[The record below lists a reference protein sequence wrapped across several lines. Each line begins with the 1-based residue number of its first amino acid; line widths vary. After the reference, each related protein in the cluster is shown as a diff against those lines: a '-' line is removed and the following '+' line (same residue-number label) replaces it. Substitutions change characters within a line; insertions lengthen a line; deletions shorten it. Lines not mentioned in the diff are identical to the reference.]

1 MMQSRSFFCPNSIFQ
16 DLTRATQDWLSA
28 EGFKYQ
34 RLQMEDG
41 GIVLQIEKVGGWRKA
56 LGMSTVIHIVF
67 HQVENMVNVEIGN
80 GRWFDKAAVGLL
92 STIVLWPLAITAG
105 LGAWQQMKLPERV
118 YGYIA
123 EYLAES
129 K

>member
-1 MMQSRSFFCPNSIFQ
+1 MMQSRSFLCPISIFQ
-16 DLTRATQDWLSA
+16 DLARATQDWLSN
-28 EGFKYQ
+28 EVFKCQ

-56 LGMSTVIHIVF
+56 LGMSTAIHIVF

-80 GRWFDKAAVGLL
+80 GRWLDKAAAGLL

-105 LGAWQQMKLPERV
+105 FGAWQQMKLPERI

-123 EYLAES
+123 EFIDKS

>member
-1 MMQSRSFFCPNSIFQ
+1 MMQSRSFFCPISIFQ

-123 EYLAES
+123 EYLDES